1 MGRPSKLSDKQKAEI
16 QKRLLA
22 NEKPADLARE
32 FKVSPATI
40 SRLFA
45 KPLEEIKA
53 VANQLVSAEDAL
65 KKLGVSQQLAALQLA
80 DELRAT
86 SMHLATAAKFG
97 AATANRLSGIAHMAV
112 QKIDDSKPIG
122 PESIESLKGVA
133 VLTKMANDSAAIG
146 LNLLA
151 ANKDTV
157 KRLNEEPPPEAKVG
171 ADMTLEEAQ
180 RVYQDFAG

>member
-1 MGRPSKLSDKQKAEI
+1 MGRPSKLSDKQKSEI

-22 NEKPADLARE
+22 NEKPSDLARE

-40 SRLFA
+40 SRLFS

-86 SMHLATAAKFG
+86 SMHLAGAAKFG
-97 AATANRLSGIAHMAV
+97 SATAHRLSGIAHAAV
-112 QKIDDSKPIG
+112 LKLDDSKPLDDVG
-122 PESIESLKGVA
+122 VETLKSVV
-133 VLTKMANDSAAIG
+133 VLTKAANESASIG

-171 ADMTLEEAQ
+171 HDMTLEEAQ